1 MVKDEDR
8 LGVMFQAHPGR
19 ERPTGANRDRGEDSQ
34 GGRRRLLPKPE
45 DQSTVISGTG
55 TWFNQISGQWEW
67 ESLSQLNFPV
77 LKWPLP
83 RKAEDTGVAVSKPS
97 AHWEWCPHHSG
108 GGAGTL
114 RWLPQGSETSQM
126 DGKDFTD
133 LSFLLNLQKRQ
144 GT

>member
-55 TWFNQISGQWEW
+55 T
-67 ESLSQLNFPV
+67 
-77 LKWPLP
+77 
-83 RKAEDTGVAVSKPS
+83 
-97 AHWEWCPHHSG
+97 
-108 GGAGTL
+108 
-114 RWLPQGSETSQM
+114 
-126 DGKDFTD
+126 
-133 LSFLLNLQKRQ
+133 
-144 GT
+144 